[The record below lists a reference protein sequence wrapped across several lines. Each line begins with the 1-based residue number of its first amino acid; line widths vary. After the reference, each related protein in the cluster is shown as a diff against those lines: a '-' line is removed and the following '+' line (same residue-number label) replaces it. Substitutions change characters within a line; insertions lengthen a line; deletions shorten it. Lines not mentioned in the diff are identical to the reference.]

1 VFGGRGCYITTVTKG
16 CYSCIIVIPF
26 RLPIAEGGQDGV
38 VGLWSGTTLAG
49 WGIISGGLNFMMDIF
64 DFLFT
69 SSTFV
74 YSNCVVIVVLVVE
87 MLSCRIRVWVLL
99 GRIGKKSF
107 KMNQQDLV

>member
-1 VFGGRGCYITTVTKG
+1 MELEGGCLWGLSLLEKAFSNGCLVGWGCYITTVTKG

-64 DFLFT
+64 DFSLHKF
-69 SSTFV
+69 
-74 YSNCVVIVVLVVE
+74 YLC
-87 MLSCRIRVWVLL
+87 LL
-99 GRIGKKSF
+99 ELCSDSGTGSG
-107 KMNQQDLV
+107 NAELQD